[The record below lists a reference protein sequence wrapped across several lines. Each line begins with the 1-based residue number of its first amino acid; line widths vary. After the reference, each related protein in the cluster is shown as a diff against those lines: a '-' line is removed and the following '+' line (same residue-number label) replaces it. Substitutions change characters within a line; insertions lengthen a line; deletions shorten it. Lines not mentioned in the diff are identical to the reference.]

1 MEEAIIQYYYNRWS
15 EYPTKVYCP
24 PWETQGPENRL
35 SWHKCS
41 FERGLKRFRVSCQQ
55 DFFYHYVVL
64 VTGNETAITV
74 REAFADRVGPSEQSR
89 VGGEWHSFVMITLNK
104 KGIFGDDN
112 KDSTSL
118 ALRLFSHAMNTC
130 IDESM
135 AC

>member
-1 MEEAIIQYYYNRWS
+1 MEEAIIQYYYNRYS

-41 FERGLKRFRVSCQQ
+41 FERGKKRYKVACENES
-55 DFFYHYVVL
+55 FYHYVAE
-64 VTGNETAITV
+64 VTVTETEVIV
-74 REAFADRVGPSEQSR
+74 REAFAEYGSGTAD
-89 VGGEWHSFVMITLNK
+89 EWYGFVSLTLNK
-104 KGIFGDDN
+104 KCIFGDDN
-112 KDSTSL
+112 KNATSF
-118 ALRLFSHAMNTC
+118 ALSIFANAMSSC

>member
-1 MEEAIIQYYYNRWS
+1 METIIQYYYNRYS

-41 FERGLKRFRVSCQQ
+41 FERGKKRYKVACDNES
-55 DFFYHYVVL
+55 FYHYVAE

-74 REAFADRVGPSEQSR
+74 REAFVVD
-89 VGGEWHSFVMITLNK
+89 EWQGYVTITLNK

-112 KDSTSL
+112 KNATSFIL
-118 ALRLFSHAMNTC
+118 SIFANAMESC
-130 IDESM
+130 IDEST